1 MSAARSYGCP
11 HSSLTHGGAARS
23 KLCEHDVE
31 DFGVSLL
38 LLRRR
43 VFTSPHFLYLWLRS
57 LQEDVGLGQ
66 SIGLFV
72 SVSFVPIGS
81 FPMETLKVA
90 ESNGGVVLMV

>member
-1 MSAARSYGCP
+1 M
-11 HSSLTHGGAARS
+11 
-23 KLCEHDVE
+23 
-31 DFGVSLL
+31 
-38 LLRRR
+38 
-43 VFTSPHFLYLWLRS
+43 FTSPHFLYLWLRS

-72 SVSFVPIGS
+72 SVSFVPIES